1 MPFVRSFLSVL
12 LLISAGAHVV
22 YGAAPT
28 NDLCSGAQVI
38 PASGPFPFYSGITA
52 DVSGA
57 TTNGDPAVPSCVA
70 SGATRSIWYRFT
82 PSASGFYTLSVSDD
96 TATTV
101 PDTVMALYGSGGSCA
116 GPFTQIACNDDAGS
130 LRSAISR
137 SLTAASNYFIV
148 VWVSALSAPLTNGH
162 SAVQL
167 RVSKPVTPAN
177 DTCAGAELIP
187 SSGPFPYLTSVAD
200 DTLATSSGD
209 PPAPLCQATFSRS
222 LWYKFTPTTTT
233 TYTLSTCDDT
243 ATTAYDTLMAIYTS
257 SGSCGGPF
265 NMVACNDNSCSFR
278 AAITTTLTSSV
289 PYYIVVS
296 ESGAD
301 PYTPGETSVQM
312 RISGVF
318 APVVTTLP
326 ATSIASTGAVLNA
339 TVNASSAATTA
350 WFDWGTTTNYANS
363 TPPQSTGNS
372 STNVAISA
380 SVGGLTGGVTYFFR
394 VRATNVIGSSVGSNL
409 SFTWNSSRPSFSSQ
423 TRPTNGVISLRING
437 VAQQKYLIYAS
448 TNLSNW
454 TLLGTATD
462 NGGGAFSFLDPNV
475 VSFKNRFYRV
485 LAP

>member
-1 MPFVRSFLSVL
+1 
-12 LLISAGAHVV
+12 
-22 YGAAPT
+22 
-28 NDLCSGAQVI
+28 
-38 PASGPFPFYSGITA
+38 
-52 DVSGA
+52 
-57 TTNGDPAVPSCVA
+57 
-70 SGATRSIWYRFT
+70 
-82 PSASGFYTLSVSDD
+82 
-96 TATTV
+96 
-101 PDTVMALYGSGGSCA
+101 
-116 GPFTQIACNDDAGS
+116 
-130 LRSAISR
+130 
-137 SLTAASNYFIV
+137 
-148 VWVSALSAPLTNGH
+148 
-162 SAVQL
+162 
-167 RVSKPVTPAN
+167 
-177 DTCAGAELIP
+177 
-187 SSGPFPYLTSVAD
+187 
-200 DTLATSSGD
+200 
-209 PPAPLCQATFSRS
+209 
-222 LWYKFTPTTTT
+222 
-233 TYTLSTCDDT
+233 
-243 ATTAYDTLMAIYTS
+243 
-257 SGSCGGPF
+257 
-265 NMVACNDNSCSFR
+265 MVACNDNSCSFR